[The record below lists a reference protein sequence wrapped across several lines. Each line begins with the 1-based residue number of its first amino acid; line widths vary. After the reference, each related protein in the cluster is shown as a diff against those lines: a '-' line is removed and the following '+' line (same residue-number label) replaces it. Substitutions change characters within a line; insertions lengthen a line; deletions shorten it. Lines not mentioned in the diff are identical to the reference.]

1 MWLHSKLETRV
12 LQVKLLFRRNWR
24 KEDLIGLQY
33 SARLRWFS
41 QERNWDC

>member
-24 KEDLIGLQY
+24 QED
-33 SARLRWFS
+33 
-41 QERNWDC
+41 